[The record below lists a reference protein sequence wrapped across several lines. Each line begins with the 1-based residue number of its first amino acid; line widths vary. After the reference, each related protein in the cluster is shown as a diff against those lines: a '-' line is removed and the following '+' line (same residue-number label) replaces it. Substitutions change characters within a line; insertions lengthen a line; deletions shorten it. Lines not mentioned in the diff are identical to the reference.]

1 VLVLLWILVAR
12 EETLASLP
20 RRRRIVLEPPHA
32 KSTAPGGSPRPAAP
46 VETFPD
52 AGAPPP
58 RARTAIKARGKPAA
72 TARLFPVVSAVQG
85 KTR

>member
-32 KSTAPGGSPRPAAP
+32 KSTALGGSPRPATP

-58 RARTAIKARGKPAA
+58 RARTAIKARGKPAT